1 MKSVN
6 LVSLNPGPNKG
17 RVEVEQV
24 PGAKQAVACLF
35 QSRGAATCNLD
46 LPGAYW
52 SPVSTHGFEQGHSV
66 FDFQHAA
73 VG

>member
-6 LVSLNPGPNKG
+6 LVSLNAGPNKG

-35 QSRGAATCNLD
+35 VSVTWRGNLQPRFARCI
-46 LPGAYW
+46 LVACLY
-52 SPVSTHGFEQGHSV
+52 
-66 FDFQHAA
+66 ARL
-73 VG
+73 